1 MIRTNP
7 QVLLLLLLITNV
19 QTAKPDDRCSGATA
33 ERLLE
38 RVLKGHVISSVQ
50 TNSYEGCVDR
60 CFRNSKCYSINY
72 YNRKEICELNDKT
85 TFMNPEDLVR
95 ELDGTYLDILRPYS
109 DCSDLFCDR
118 DEICKME
125 RADRSHC
132 KGWRCHSVYFL
143 ILCIQHFLYSDC
155 LWKIQSTQNHL
166 IIYTNWI
173 YLNKMAFATWKEWI
187 VLSVKVGDFI
197 LFSSKLNLF

>member
-1 MIRTNP
+1 MFLSRKMP
-7 QVLLLLLLITNV
+7 QAFFLLLLTIGKI
-19 QTAKPDDRCSGATA
+19 QTVKAVDRCSGATA
-33 ERLLE
+33 ERLLA

-50 TNSYEGCVDR
+50 TNSFEGCVDR

-118 DEICKME
+118 DEICKMK
-125 RADRSHC
+125 RADRFQC
-132 KGWRCHSVYFL
+132 KGWPFYCTF
-143 ILCIQHFLYSDC
+143 LCIYIYIYIYIYVCIFFFFN
-155 LWKIQSTQNHL
+155 KIDITSTHT
-166 IIYTNWI
+166 IY
-173 YLNKMAFATWKEWI
+173 YFRME
-187 VLSVKVGDFI
+187 
-197 LFSSKLNLF
+197 

>member
-1 MIRTNP
+1 MMRWTKA
-7 QVLLLLLLITNV
+7 QAFLLLLLITKI
-19 QTAKPDDRCSGATA
+19 QTVKLQADDRCSGATA

-50 TNSYEGCVDR
+50 TNSFEGCVDR

-72 YNRKEICELNDKT
+72 YKRKERCELNDKT

-118 DEICKME
+118 DEICKM
-125 RADRSHC
+125 DRVDHFQC
-132 KGWRCHSVYFL
+132 KRES
-143 ILCIQHFLYSDC
+143 
-155 LWKIQSTQNHL
+155 KI
-166 IIYTNWI
+166 
-173 YLNKMAFATWKEWI
+173 
-187 VLSVKVGDFI
+187 G
-197 LFSSKLNLF
+197 